1 MANNRTVSLENYEIA
16 GFEDE
21 RLQKNFQAI
30 YEAFKYSPFANMRGK
45 IIEHTFTQAGL
56 NQKIAHGLGWTPK
69 DVVILRCTGDNIPDD
84 WEESVFVHYNSNA
97 GQSIPNSSPTVVIYE
112 DKVSDVGD
120 WYDATTGIFTCPYDG
135 IYEVDT
141 SILFTDNAWT
151 AGKYGQV
158 ILYKNAANIKFDYM
172 EVQANSTIYLFARI
186 THSVPASKDDTI
198 YAKAYQNSGGA
209 IALYGS
215 GYYNSIQIKRLPQKP
230 VTFNS
235 QSFTSSLIDC
245 NVFYPCTVK
254 LFVGSYLEEP

>member
-1 MANNRTVSLENYEIA
+1 MNNRTVSLENYEIA

-30 YEAFKYSPFANMRGK
+30 YEAIKYSPFANMRGK

-69 DVVILRCTGDNIPDD
+69 DVIILRCTGDNIPDD
-84 WEESVFVHYNSNA
+84 WQETVYAHHTSNA
-97 GQSIPNSSPTVVIYE
+97 NQSIPSGSETTLLYE
-112 DKVSDVGD
+112 DTVSDVGG
-120 WYDATTGIFTCPYDG
+120 WYDGTTGIFTCPYDG
-135 IYEVDT
+135 LYDVKANYMYANT
-141 SILFTDNAWT
+141 AWT
-151 AGKYGQV
+151 AGKNAQMLLEINGS
-158 ILYKNAANIKFDYM
+158 LYANKRYEIEASATTYIMM
-172 EVQANSTIYLFARI
+172 ECNKIVS
-186 THSVPASKDDTI
+186 ASKDDQLSWV
-198 YAKAYQNSGGA
+198 AYQNNGAPIVMYGG
-209 IALYGS
+209 YT
-215 GYYNSIQIKRLPQKP
+215 YNYVHIRKIPQKP